1 MIYIIDHQ
9 DSFTW
14 NVVHQ
19 FSIFDKVYCSDYFN
33 INKRILEKSK
43 TIVFSPGP
51 GSPKDYKETSKIY
64 KYYKGQ
70 KKNCWYML
78 RISTNTIL

>member
-19 FSIFDKVYCSDYFN
+19 FSEFGKVHCSDYFN
-33 INKRILEKSK
+33 INLKLIKKSDV
-43 TIVFSPGP
+43 IVFSPGP
-51 GSPKDYKETSKIY
+51 G
-64 KYYKGQ
+64 
-70 KKNCWYML
+70 
-78 RISTNTIL
+78 

>member
-19 FSIFDKVYCSDYFN
+19 FSEFGNVYCTNYFDV
-33 INKRILEKSK
+33 NKKILDKAQVYFLHQYCLYHLNLGLNQKSQ
-43 TIVFSPGP
+43 
-51 GSPKDYKETSKIY
+51 D
-64 KYYKGQ
+64 
-70 KKNCWYML
+70 
-78 RISTNTIL
+78 

>member
-19 FSIFDKVYCSDYFN
+19 FSKFDNV
-33 INKRILEKSK
+33 ILFKL
-43 TIVFSPGP
+43 
-51 GSPKDYKETSKIY
+51 
-64 KYYKGQ
+64 
-70 KKNCWYML
+70 L
-78 RISTNTIL
+78 RGK